1 MCLCAHMSASM
12 CRMPPLTTLEV
23 PKFMLWKRHSHTIRS
38 ISDNDLWFASL
49 GLARLREHGAP
60 DAPQIQMQL
69 LSSRI
74 VSLVRKKSVADVRDG
89 LRALF
94 SSSREAEDMD
104 LTDPIVDFHGAMVV
118 YLHFSRMSINQRIKL
133 LKEAAAYV
141 QEESESPLLAAV
153 NASPRGRDVL
163 LEGTRT

>member
-1 MCLCAHMSASM
+1 
-12 CRMPPLTTLEV
+12 
-23 PKFMLWKRHSHTIRS
+23 
-38 ISDNDLWFASL
+38 
-49 GLARLREHGAP
+49 
-60 DAPQIQMQL
+60 MQL

-74 VSLVRKKSVADVRDG
+74 VSLVRKQSVADVRDG

-118 YLHFSRMSINQRIKL
+118 YLHFSRMPIDQRIEL